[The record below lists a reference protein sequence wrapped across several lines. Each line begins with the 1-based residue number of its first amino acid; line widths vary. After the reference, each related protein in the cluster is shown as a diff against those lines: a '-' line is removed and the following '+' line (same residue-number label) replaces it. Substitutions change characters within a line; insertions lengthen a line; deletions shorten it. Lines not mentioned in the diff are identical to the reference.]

1 MSSPSSWIWDNPI
14 TPATIASAVTGE
26 RHEPY
31 GPICGLAIGM
41 SVRPPPCPPPYAGEG
56 KLWGLMR
63 YFEDFHVGEIID
75 LGSVQVNQADIIGF
89 AQQYDPQPMHVNPDA
104 ASFTIYGGLIA
115 SGWHTGALFM
125 SLLVRNLIAQTSSLG
140 SPGMEELNWPA
151 PVRPADTLTGQIE
164 VLAIRL
170 SNSRPMG
177 IVRWRGH
184 LRNQHDQL
192 VMTAIGTNFFGLKPA

>member
-1 MSSPSSWIWDNPI
+1 
-14 TPATIASAVTGE
+14 V
-26 RHEPY
+26 
-31 GPICGLAIGM
+31 
-41 SVRPPPCPPPYAGEG
+41 
-56 KLWGLMR
+56 GLMR
-63 YFEDFHVGEIID
+63 YYEDFHVGDLID
-75 LGSVQVNQADIIGF
+75 LGSVQVSQADIIGF
-89 AQQYDPQPMHVNPDA
+89 AQQYDPQPMHLDPNA

-125 SLLVRNLIAQTSSLG
+125 RLLVRNLIADSKSLG

-151 PVRPADTLTGQIE
+151 PVRPGDILTAQIE
-164 VLAIRL
+164 VLATRR

-184 LRNQHDQL
+184 MRNEDGQL